1 MNLTDMKLT
10 DNREL
15 KRFDLT
21 LGNYSVSGAICS
33 YGDVIDFV
41 DDLKQGV
48 VLVDTCGHHEE
59 VGKNMAAFLRKEIK
73 NNWGVAGDA
82 ADNLEKLGRKL
93 AVMRDPTIPY
103 YKSDEWFDFVSAE
116 YAQFDGDNIS
126 LSMGGGLGETL
137 ILRNN
142 GQLESTLMYGGTI
155 DLHYLEIHEPA
166 YATTLAKNEVML
178 LQSDGLL
185 GNIEKNVYRSFPESK
200 TKEMDYGEFIRYMKG
215 WLVSTIADKIQEPAG
230 IIRERIIDQY
240 SSYFLPKS
248 LRDDDV
254 TFAVIKKI

>member
-10 DNREL
+10 DKREL
-15 KRFDLT
+15 KRFDLN

-59 VGKNMAAFLRKEIK
+59 VGKNVAAFLRTEIK
-73 NNWGVAGDA
+73 NNWGITGDA
-82 ADNLEKLGRKL
+82 TNNLENLGRKL
-93 AVMRDPTIPY
+93 AALRNPTIPY
-103 YKSDEWFDFVSAE
+103 WKSDEWFDMVSAE
-116 YAQFDGDNIS
+116 YAQFEGDNIS
-126 LSMGGGLGETL
+126 LAMGGGLGETL

-142 GQLESTLMYGGTI
+142 GQLESILMYGGTI
-155 DLHYLEIHEPA
+155 DLHYLENHEPA
-166 YATTLAKNEVML
+166 YVTILAKNEVML

-185 GNIEKNVYRSFPESK
+185 DNIEKNVYRSFPESK
-200 TKEMDYGEFIRYMKG
+200 RKELDYGEFIRYMKG

-230 IIRERIIDQY
+230 IIRERIIDQF

-254 TFAVIKKI
+254 TFAVIKKR